1 MAVVCVATALKQL
14 AEEAAQVVIVGAL
27 VEIQILAV
35 LQVLG
40 ELFGAA
46 ARQLLDRRL
55 DLLLLDAV
63 VLIILVLSRQAL
75 PGQRSLKE
83 VKQDVPNA
91 LHIVT
96 TRLLDADMCVD
107 TGVTGGAC

>member
-27 VEIQILAV
+27 VEVQILAV

-46 ARQLLDRRL
+46 ARQLLNRRL
-55 DLLLLDAV
+55 DLLLLYAI
-63 VLIILVLSRQAL
+63 VLIVFVLSRQAL
-75 PGQRSLKE
+75 PGQRSLEE
-83 VKQDVPNA
+83 VK
-91 LHIVT
+91 
-96 TRLLDADMCVD
+96 
-107 TGVTGGAC
+107 